1 MHVPP
6 WSKLTIGIFTLF
18 WPSGKSRH
26 FKIVVKPF
34 STSRL
39 SQGFT
44 LGWSAMCSPHYPED
58 TIVTSQLVI
67 LYKDSP
73 GISGNHIATYRPPPI
88 KRTEVNFVDE
98 FVDSRQWQ
106 CHWEVFKHLQR
117 FPHWTEYM
125 RTPAR
130 KRMFCPADKALIAR
144 YKASKTLSQND
155 KNKINPSNRKNTFTK
170 TKQSR
175 IMCAFFI
182 VAPVRIPAG
191 PSGLASWPW
200 FFSRF

>member
-88 KRTEVNFVDE
+88 KRTEVNFIDE
-98 FVDSRQWQ
+98 SVDSRQWQ

-144 YKASKTLSQND
+144 YKASETLSQND
-155 KNKINPSNRKNTFTK
+155 KNKIKPIKQEKHIHKNKAKQNNVCFLHCCSNSDPGWTLWV
-170 TKQSR
+170 S
-175 IMCAFFI
+175 I
-182 VAPVRIPAG
+182 
-191 PSGLASWPW
+191 LAVI
-200 FFSRF
+200 FSRF